1 MNPAV
6 LKALVEALKQGGK
19 FLGSATGVSGVAGR
33 GAGLAGRATRTFDP
47 RKSPLKEGP
56 RPQGNQTWRGET
68 RTEIP
73 YRGPGQGVPKDPAHG
88 ARYRGKF
95 PNWLSGG
102 TLGADLTK
110 LGLTTAGAG
119 TGLGLLFGGKDEQTQ
134 QTNPVV
140 SALLGKTEPE
150 WQPDPNIASRVQFQK
165 NTQAKFNRQM
175 KKLLLNY
182 GIVNLI
188 NPDSAKDMLEIGM
201 AILEQNITA
210 SGDTRQAKIFDS
222 VFKSGSM
229 PKTARAAAE
238 RILKAGGTNADVKD
252 ITGIYADSAPKAPD
266 YSKEESN
273 VMMLSTVRALLDAG
287 QDAKAK
293 ELILTYIMSG
303 FLDRDKLPQGTNMSP
318 DDQADAWLEI
328 INGAPVGTGDSGGIQ
343 ISSRTTG

>member
-1 MNPAV
+1 MGKAV
-6 LKALVEALKQGGK
+6 RWGAL
-19 FLGSATGVSGVAGR
+19 
-33 GAGLAGRATRTFDP
+33 GAG
-47 RKSPLKEGP
+47 
-56 RPQGNQTWRGET
+56 
-68 RTEIP
+68 
-73 YRGPGQGVPKDPAHG
+73 
-88 ARYRGKF
+88 
-95 PNWLSGG
+95 
-102 TLGADLTK
+102 
-110 LGLTTAGAG
+110 GL
-119 TGLGLLFGGKDEQTQ
+119 TGLGLLSGGESEQSQ

-140 SALLGKTEPE
+140 SALLGKTELE

-229 PKTARAAAE
+229 PKTARVAAE
-238 RILKAGGTNADVKD
+238 RILKAGGTNDDVKD
-252 ITGIYADSAPKAPD
+252 ITGIYAESAPKAPD

-273 VMMLSTVRALLDAG
+273 IMMLRTVKALLDAG
-287 QDAKAK
+287 ADTQARDM
-293 ELILTYIMSG
+293 ILRYIMSG
-303 FLDRDKLPQGTNMSP
+303 SLDAAQLPQGTNMSP
-318 DDQADAWLEI
+318 DEQADAWLEI
-328 INGAPVGTGDSGGIQ
+328 INGAPVGTGDSSGIQ